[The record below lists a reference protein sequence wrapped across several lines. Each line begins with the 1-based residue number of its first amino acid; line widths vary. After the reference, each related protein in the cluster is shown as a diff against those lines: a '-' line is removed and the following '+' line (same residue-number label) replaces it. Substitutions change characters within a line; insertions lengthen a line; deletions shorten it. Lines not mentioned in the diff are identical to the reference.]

1 MQALSLAITNFNNRI
16 KTMNQ
21 TNSKQLI
28 LSAEEARNLHAD
40 IFALLANITELQ
52 TQPDLPA
59 VEVTQISLDGG
70 GFK

>member
-1 MQALSLAITNFNNRI
+1 MQTLSVAITNFNNRI

-28 LSAEEARNLHAD
+28 LSADEARNLHAD
-40 IFALLANITELQ
+40 IFSLLTNIAELQ
-52 TQPDLPA
+52 TKPDATVPESL
-59 VEVTQISLDGG
+59 TLSLDGG